1 MGDRHDTSRGDQGD
15 RGDRGNWGERNH
27 GAGCTMVREL
37 LSAVVDD
44 EATGHE
50 RAVVDRHLDGC
61 AACRVHAEH
70 LAVLTR
76 RVRLR
81 PAEPVPELTTR
92 VLDRARP
99 PRLGRGG
106 WIRPALAWVAVV
118 LLAQSVGPLV
128 FGAADGADSHV
139 ARHLGAFSAALG
151 VGLLSAAWRPHRA
164 FGLLPFAAALVV
176 TMLVAALL
184 DVAGGSSTLM
194 AETVHLAEIVGLALL
209 WLISGSPGLDR
220 ARRARGAPGRRLV
233 GSGAGA

>member
-1 MGDRHDTSRGDQGD
+1 MDDRHDTPA
-15 RGDRGNWGERNH
+15 GE
-27 GAGCTMVREL
+27 GADPAGTGCGAIREL
-37 LSAVVDD
+37 ISVVVDD
-44 EATGHE
+44 EATMHE
-50 RAVVDRHLDGC
+50 RAVVEQHLDGC
-61 AACRVHAEH
+61 APCRTHADQ
-70 LAVLTR
+70 LAALTR

-81 PAEPVPELTTR
+81 SAEPVPEMSAR

-118 LLAQSVGPLV
+118 LVAQSIGPLV

-139 ARHLGAFSAALG
+139 ARHLGAFSVALG

-220 ARRARGAPGRRLV
+220 ARRAWGARGGRLAE
-233 GSGAGA
+233 SGAGA